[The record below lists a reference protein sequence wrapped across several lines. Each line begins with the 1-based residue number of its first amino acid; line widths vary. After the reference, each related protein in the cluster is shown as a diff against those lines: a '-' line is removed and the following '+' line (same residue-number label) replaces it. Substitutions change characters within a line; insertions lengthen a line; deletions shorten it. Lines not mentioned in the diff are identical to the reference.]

1 MSAKSLRLRLFV
13 AAAVSI
19 IIALFIAGMALVGI
33 FERYVARRISA
44 ELDTYVRQLAANVS
58 VSSDGSL
65 QLSRSLAD
73 PRFDQPLSGLYW
85 QVGDDSTSVKL
96 RSRSLWDH
104 VIELPDDPLKPGIV
118 HRHDLPGP
126 NGETLFVSERGIIY
140 TVGDGTRL
148 LRIMA
153 AVNRAEIVDARS
165 AFTSD
170 VALSLA
176 ILAVVLLVAAWGQI
190 AIGLRPLEAVR
201 RSVNAV
207 RAGEQKAIT
216 VKEPEEIMPL
226 VAEVNSLLEAK
237 AKTIETAK
245 ARAANLAHG
254 LKTPLTVLATDAE
267 RLRRKGDTEIADEL
281 QDLAFGMRRHIDRE
295 LSRARLQSAAATV
308 GRPTAIREVIEGV
321 IKTLSRSP
329 KGAKVSW
336 SIDVSSR
343 ATTSVAEEDAT
354 ELFGVL
360 LDNALKWSNTE
371 VRIAGDG
378 NNRLRIV
385 IEDDGPGVSADQLV
399 RLGRRGVRLDET
411 TEGSGLGLAI
421 ATDIIEAY
429 GGEMSFGIR
438 APHGLQVVI
447 VLPRPPSGNQNAAK

>member
-153 AVNRAEIVDARS
+153 AVNRAEIVDPSRGLAGCSVGANCDWLEAARS
-165 AFTSD
+165 GPSKRKCRSRRRAEGD
-170 VALSLA
+170 H
-176 ILAVVLLVAAWGQI
+176 GQG
-190 AIGLRPLEAVR
+190 AGRDHASR
-201 RSVNAV
+201 CRS
-207 RAGEQKAIT
+207 
-216 VKEPEEIMPL
+216 
-226 VAEVNSLLEAK
+226 
-237 AKTIETAK
+237 
-245 ARAANLAHG
+245 
-254 LKTPLTVLATDAE
+254 
-267 RLRRKGDTEIADEL
+267 
-281 QDLAFGMRRHIDRE
+281 
-295 LSRARLQSAAATV
+295 
-308 GRPTAIREVIEGV
+308 
-321 IKTLSRSP
+321 
-329 KGAKVSW
+329 
-336 SIDVSSR
+336 
-343 ATTSVAEEDAT
+343 
-354 ELFGVL
+354 
-360 LDNALKWSNTE
+360 
-371 VRIAGDG
+371 
-378 NNRLRIV
+378 
-385 IEDDGPGVSADQLV
+385 
-399 RLGRRGVRLDET
+399 
-411 TEGSGLGLAI
+411 
-421 ATDIIEAY
+421 
-429 GGEMSFGIR
+429 
-438 APHGLQVVI
+438 
-447 VLPRPPSGNQNAAK
+447 